1 MKTLNLHK
9 LFNAARQDTAP
20 AVDVADAVLAQL
32 AGDRRSVGAAT
43 DRFLVWASMASTAVA
58 AGVVLA
64 ALWVWQHNADSVNE
78 LINMVAWAAQ

>member
-1 MKTLNLHK
+1 MKTLKLHN

-20 AVDVADAVLAQL
+20 AVDVADAVLTQL
-32 AGDRRSVGAAT
+32 ARSPRSRAAAT

-58 AGVVLA
+58 AGIVLA